1 MAQAREMNIGACVAV
16 VDRAGNLLTYA
27 RMDNS
32 QLLMG
37 SMAQDKAYTV
47 AAFGIPTHEWWDM
60 IKGAPELANGLPKID
75 RLMVM
80 GGGVAVTED
89 GQLVGAIGVSGGTAD
104 QDRII
109 AEAGAKAATL

>member
-1 MAQAREMNIGACVAV
+1 
-16 VDRAGNLLTYA
+16 
-27 RMDNS
+27 
-32 QLLMG
+32 
-37 SMAQDKAYTV
+37 MAQDKAYTV